1 MNYLNE
7 DLQRL
12 LREKGVITESEVV
25 SMQGDLY
32 VAVNV
37 ISNTRRVLKIDKAL
51 LKENTAKRVLRG

>member
-37 ISNTRRVLKIDKAL
+37 INNTRRVLKIDKAL
-51 LKENTAKRVLRG
+51 LKENTTKRVLRG